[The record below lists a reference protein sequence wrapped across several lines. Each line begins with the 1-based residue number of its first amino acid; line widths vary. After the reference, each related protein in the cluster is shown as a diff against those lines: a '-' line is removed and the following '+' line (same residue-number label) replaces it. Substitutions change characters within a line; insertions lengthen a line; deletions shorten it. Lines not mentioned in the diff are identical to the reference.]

1 MDSTS
6 SSTVQPSSVTL
17 NSASKTSPVVFNHV
31 ISVKL
36 DDRNFS
42 LWHHQVSAAIEGHDL
57 LHIVEGKNVPL
68 QYLTPDDVKSSK
80 ENPDFTIWRKQDKL
94 LLSWLLSSMSESM
107 QTRLVGCKHSF
118 QLWAKIE
125 ESFANHTRAKV
136 HLYLTEFR
144 SIKKGTRSMSEYLL
158 RIKALVDSLAAV
170 GNPIAESDQIH
181 VILNGLGTGYDAFV
195 TSINTRREDYSV
207 TEIESL
213 LLAQEIRVDNSMSS
227 TTETLSVNVASTDLK
242 DKSSGNSGQSS
253 QQNNFSNNGY
263 RGRGGRNNNNGYRGR
278 GGRNNNG
285 YRRGYNGGYQGYQP
299 QQGSKPTVVCQ
310 LCNKTGHHVTSCYK
324 RFDHNFVGFQAQ
336 NYSQSNNYRPP
347 MMQAHMAVPETL
359 YDPAWYPDSGATNH
373 VTANAQ
379 NLMTS
384 ADYSGQEQLHVG
396 NGAGL
401 NIQHIGHSSLKSP
414 FNSSVTLHL
423 NNLLHVPNITKNLV
437 SVSRFAH
444 DNNCF
449 FEFHPTCC
457 FVKSQATKQVLLRG
471 TIKGDGLYSF
481 DSFPVSSG
489 SGCQSSRPSAN
500 LASSSTSVLS
510 LNKPVC
516 LHVVISNVQLWHARL
531 GHPHSHVVSQTLQLC
546 NVKVYVSRDVKFNEN
561 LFPYASKISKKPTQ
575 NEVGSLPSA
584 IPPTMSNCVHSA
596 PSLIATN
603 ASGSSVVEGRTGT
616 AASSGSDLPPPVQV
630 PFAEAPSSS
639 SSDHVTT
646 ASADSQSQNPAS
658 TAVNNGA
665 NTHSMTTRAK
675 AGPLN
680 YFLGIE
686 VKYLQN
692 GSVSLTQTKYIND
705 LLKKAKMFDANGIST
720 PMITSEKLSKFG
732 SDDLQDVQ
740 LYRSPYTYDFH
751 ANRRRFREMI
761 CANDGS
767 CFNQI
772 RMYRSTFDRLCE
784 MLTTIDGQFIYVL
797 AGWEGSTADGRVLKD
812 VVLWPNGL
820 KVPTDCYYLVDAGYT
835 NCRGFLAPYRG
846 QRYHLNEWRNG
857 RQPVTPQECFNMRNS
872 SAYNVIKRCFGMLK
886 MRWAILRSPSF
897 YPVRTHNKI
906 VIACCLLHNLVNR
919 YNGSDPVVEAI
930 LDGVGGGDGD
940 VSSTLMDAESISTV
954 ESSTEWTNWRDSLAN
969 EMFNDFRSM
978 SQQTQG
984 IASSKCPMRMWS
996 HEEDK
1001 ALVDSMLELHLGG
1014 TFNADNGLKGGSL
1027 GDLEAKMKAK
1037 LPRCGIKAIPHIQSR
1052 YKNLKATWKEVYDML
1067 YSPNASGFGSDPH
1080 TCMVLAERDEQTI
1093 PLFESLTDLFG
1104 KDRATGKKS
1113 RSTTDVPNEGENKV
1127 LYNEDV
1133 YIPQLNEEVDMS
1145 LDDIPT
1151 QAAESSSAKRQK
1163 RGKAK
1168 EGAEEGFNGAVDKIC
1183 ASMNNGLEQAT
1194 KELCVHLL
1202 KNEIEL
1208 REKLD
1213 KPYDDFLLINGI
1225 SYNEVFHAHIHLT
1238 SNPQQMLSY
1247 FSLPDNAKLFWV
1259 RALLDKK

>member
-36 DDRNFS
+36 DDRNFL

-68 QYLTPDDVKSSK
+68 QYLTPDDAKSSK
-80 ENPDFTIWRKQDKL
+80 ENPEFTIWRKQDKL

-118 QLWAKIE
+118 QLWTKIE

-285 YRRGYNGGYQGYQP
+285 YRGGYNGGYQGYQP
-299 QQGSKPTVVCQ
+299 QQGSRPTVVCQ

-373 VTANAQ
+373 VTADAQ
-379 NLMTS
+379 NLMNS

-401 NIQHIGHSSLKSP
+401 NIEHIGHSSLKSP

-423 NNLLHVPNITKNLV
+423 NNLLHVPNITKNL
-437 SVSRFAH
+437 
-444 DNNCF
+444 
-449 FEFHPTCC
+449 
-457 FVKSQATKQVLLRG
+457 ATKQVLLRG

-516 LHVVISNVQLWHARL
+516 LHA
-531 GHPHSHVVSQTLQLC
+531 
-546 NVKVYVSRDVKFNEN
+546 VYVSRDVKFNEN
-561 LFPYASKISKKPTQ
+561 LFPYASKISKKSPQ

-596 PSLIATN
+596 PSVIVTN
-603 ASGSSVVEGRTGT
+603 ASGSSVVEGSTGT
-616 AASSGSDLPPPVQV
+616 AASSGSDLPSPVQV

-639 SSDHVTT
+639 SSDHVPT
-646 ASADSQSQNPAS
+646 ASADSLSVSVPGSQSQNPAS

-675 AGPLN
+675 AVEALPLPVPPRAVLLEEDEKLRLLVKQYGAHN
-680 YFLGIE
+680 WNSIAQNLPGRSGKSCRLRWFNQLDPRINRKPFTEEEEERLLAAHRIHGNKWALIARLFPRRTDNAVKNHWHLLPIPLPTPSAADIGILNNNNKDSSLMTSTNLCNHSSSTYTRLSTQQLQQPHHQHKQLPFIDFLG
-686 VKYLQN
+686 V
-692 GSVSLTQTKYIND
+692 GV
-705 LLKKAKMFDANGIST
+705 
-720 PMITSEKLSKFG
+720 TSS
-732 SDDLQDVQ
+732 
-740 LYRSPYTYDFH
+740 
-751 ANRRRFREMI
+751 
-761 CANDGS
+761 
-767 CFNQI
+767 
-772 RMYRSTFDRLCE
+772 
-784 MLTTIDGQFIYVL
+784 
-797 AGWEGSTADGRVLKD
+797 
-812 VVLWPNGL
+812 
-820 KVPTDCYYLVDAGYT
+820 
-835 NCRGFLAPYRG
+835 
-846 QRYHLNEWRNG
+846 
-857 RQPVTPQECFNMRNS
+857 
-872 SAYNVIKRCFGMLK
+872 
-886 MRWAILRSPSF
+886 
-897 YPVRTHNKI
+897 
-906 VIACCLLHNLVNR
+906 
-919 YNGSDPVVEAI
+919 
-930 LDGVGGGDGD
+930 
-940 VSSTLMDAESISTV
+940 
-954 ESSTEWTNWRDSLAN
+954 
-969 EMFNDFRSM
+969 
-978 SQQTQG
+978 
-984 IASSKCPMRMWS
+984 
-996 HEEDK
+996 
-1001 ALVDSMLELHLGG
+1001 
-1014 TFNADNGLKGGSL
+1014 
-1027 GDLEAKMKAK
+1027 
-1037 LPRCGIKAIPHIQSR
+1037 
-1052 YKNLKATWKEVYDML
+1052 
-1067 YSPNASGFGSDPH
+1067 
-1080 TCMVLAERDEQTI
+1080 
-1093 PLFESLTDLFG
+1093 
-1104 KDRATGKKS
+1104 
-1113 RSTTDVPNEGENKV
+1113 
-1127 LYNEDV
+1127 
-1133 YIPQLNEEVDMS
+1133 
-1145 LDDIPT
+1145 
-1151 QAAESSSAKRQK
+1151 
-1163 RGKAK
+1163 
-1168 EGAEEGFNGAVDKIC
+1168 
-1183 ASMNNGLEQAT
+1183 
-1194 KELCVHLL
+1194 
-1202 KNEIEL
+1202 
-1208 REKLD
+1208 
-1213 KPYDDFLLINGI
+1213 
-1225 SYNEVFHAHIHLT
+1225 
-1238 SNPQQMLSY
+1238 
-1247 FSLPDNAKLFWV
+1247 
-1259 RALLDKK
+1259 